1 MGKHEDSDTNILIA
15 IHEPD
20 MTNIYLAWQIL
31 DLDISWPFPAQ
42 RSAMILSQLAGSKGL
57 QRWWSILWQDDRG
70 WWTPPADSKGM
81 DEGMM
86 ERWMKTSAICNI
98 YIIYIYILL
107 YFNIYMH
114 YIAFY
119 ISLYINLRTS
129 AGLICSRW
137 RFFSEGSRPR
147 PPIAIHIA
155 AIINYTCYQYFL
167 RTRYS
172 SSLAFNG
179 GFVKLWFSL

>member
-98 YIIYIYILL
+98 YNIYIYYYILIYIYAL
-107 YFNIYMH
+107 YCILYQPVYQPPNIGWFDMFKMT
-114 YIAFY
+114 I
-119 ISLYINLRTS
+119 
-129 AGLICSRW
+129 
-137 RFFSEGSRPR
+137 FFLKDPDHVL
-147 PPIAIHIA
+147 P
-155 AIINYTCYQYFL
+155 
-167 RTRYS
+167 
-172 SSLAFNG
+172 
-179 GFVKLWFSL
+179 

>member
-98 YIIYIYILL
+98 YIIYIYALYCILYQPVYQPPNIGWFDMFKMTIFFWRIQTTSSHSYPYRSYHQL
-107 YFNIYMH
+107 YVLSI
-114 YIAFY
+114 
-119 ISLYINLRTS
+119 
-129 AGLICSRW
+129 
-137 RFFSEGSRPR
+137 FFK
-147 PPIAIHIA
+147 
-155 AIINYTCYQYFL
+155 NKVF
-167 RTRYS
+167 
-172 SSLAFNG
+172 
-179 GFVKLWFSL
+179 K